1 MKTILNKI
9 TAFTLLLALI
19 ALALASCAKV
29 DPVGTATV
37 VVTED
42 GKNFKEYSVP
52 LSKVTGKEGA
62 ISVLEYLRAEG
73 ELDFEATDSGYGK
86 YLTKVGEVEENGA
99 EGKYVGIYTSVEA
112 DFDVSEY
119 KTELEYKGT
128 KLVSS
133 GVGISSMSVPDG
145 AIIYI
150 TYIVY
155 G

>member
-1 MKTILNKI
+1 MKTKLNKI
-9 TAFTLLLALI
+9 SALTLLFALFV
-19 ALALASCAKV
+19 LMLASCAKV

-42 GKNFKEYSVP
+42 GKNYKEYSVP

-62 ISVLEYLRAEG
+62 ISVLEYLKAEG
-73 ELDFEATDSGYGK
+73 ELDFEAKDSGFGK
-86 YLTKVGEVEENGA
+86 YLTKVGDVCENGD

-119 KTELEYKGT
+119 KSEVEYKGT